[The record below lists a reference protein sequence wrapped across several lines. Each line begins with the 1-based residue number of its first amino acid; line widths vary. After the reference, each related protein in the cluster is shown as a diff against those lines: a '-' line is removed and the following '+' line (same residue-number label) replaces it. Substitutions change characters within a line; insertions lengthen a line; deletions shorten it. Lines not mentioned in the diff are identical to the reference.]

1 MTIKCKIQFLTR
13 LIILVILAS
22 CGAPPEKPKEI
33 DIVPREE
40 NINIRISKNLQQT
53 VSYAV
58 INKGRINDSIL
69 LAQVQIVEKLYAG
82 NGYKSFWRNDEKWL
96 PAADSLFEF
105 IKSSKEYGLFPADY
119 HMKPVLGSL
128 HQLANDTLAAKNAA
142 LWSRTDLMLTDAVLL
157 IARHLKYG
165 RLDRDSITLRPDT
178 VINEDILINTFNQVV
193 QTGDVANTLR
203 QLEPKHPDYD
213 SLKLGLK
220 AFLDSISFKRYT
232 YLIYPDKDSL
242 NFFKKLQKRLF
253 ESDIVESAVEPM
265 DTAAWRSVLS
275 NYQKTKGL
283 RVTGKI
289 NETTVNSLNN
299 TDWEKFIRAAI
310 TLDRFKML
318 SDTMPMTYIWV
329 NIPAFMLKVV
339 DTDTMVFQS
348 RIIVGTT
355 KTRTP
360 VLTSQVSNFITY
372 PQWTVPYSI
381 IFKEMLPQ
389 IKRNVEYLEKQ
400 NLMVV
405 DKNDSIIDPHTI
417 DWSKLN
423 KEKFPY
429 LIKQRQGDDNS
440 LGVLKFNFYNKYSV
454 YLHDTNARW
463 MFGKS
468 DRALSHGCVRVKD
481 FQRLAN
487 FLVRNDT
494 IKYPPDT
501 LKSWISRQEK
511 HIVTGFPKV
520 PVYIRYFSCEGKGGR
535 IKFYPD
541 IYSEDR
547 ILRDR
552 YFGDKTIM

>member
-1 MTIKCKIQFLTR
+1 MMLKIKIQFLTW
-13 LIILVILAS
+13 LIIPVILAS
-22 CGAPPEKPKEI
+22 CGEPEKPKDN
-33 DIVPREE
+33 DIVPQEE
-40 NINIRISKNLQQT
+40 NINSRISKNLQQT
-53 VSYAV
+53 IEYAV

-69 LAQVQIVEKLYAG
+69 LAQVHLVEKVYAG
-82 NGYKSFWRNDEKWL
+82 NGYKSVWRNDEKWL

-105 IKSSKEYGLFPADY
+105 IKRSKEFGLFPADY
-119 HMKPVLGSL
+119 HLKPVQGSL
-128 HQLANDTLAAKNAA
+128 YQLANDTLAVKNAA
-142 LWSRTDLMLTDAVLL
+142 LWSRAELMLTDAVLL

-165 RLDRDSITLRPDT
+165 RLERDSVTLRPDS
-178 VINEDILINTFNQVV
+178 VINEEIFLNTFSQVV
-193 QTGDVANTLR
+193 QTGDVKNTLQ

-213 SLKLGLK
+213 SLKCALK

-232 YLIYPDKDSL
+232 YLLYPDKDSA
-242 NFFKKLQKRLF
+242 NFYKKLQKRLF

-265 DTAAWRSVLS
+265 DTTAWRTVLAA
-275 NYQKTKGL
+275 YQKEKGL

-310 TLDRFKML
+310 TLDRYKLL
-318 SDTMPMTYIWV
+318 SDTMPITYVWV
-329 NIPAFMLKVV
+329 NIPAYMLKVV
-339 DTDTMVFQS
+339 DTDTMVFES
-348 RIIVGTT
+348 RVIVGST

-389 IKRNVEYLEKQ
+389 IKRDVGYLAKQ
-400 NLMVV
+400 NLMIV
-405 DKNDSIIDPHTI
+405 DKNDSIIDPYTI

-423 KEKFPY
+423 KDKFPY

-440 LGVLKFNFYNKYSV
+440 LGVLKFNFANKYSV

-494 IKYPPDT
+494 IKYPSDT
-501 LKSWISRQEK
+501 LKSWITRQEK
-511 HIVTGFPKV
+511 HVVSGFAKV
-520 PVYIRYFSCEGKGGR
+520 PVYIRYFSCEGKGGK

-547 ILRDR
+547 ILRNR